1 MLVLPVEFIV
11 RVLKNTKGHKQYEII
26 YAQANHRAYLVFISE
41 YSISHIS
48 TEHISETS
56 IAFTLDK
63 QAVDFFKDFKLKQI
77 ATTTYTISESG
88 EVYAN
93 TTSLEFVL
101 SVVDF
106 AWEDLQHSYDIVD
119 LVELPSIDVAVMQGL
134 LAYLPAKCLDFY
146 KFNSLGVHTMYGNSL
161 YGLDDDLLRMV
172 IIDLPD
178 LGITPNLDM
187 LYLGDLSNLLYK
199 AKLAYLNLFN
209 EVYTYYGV
217 GHFGK
222 TIQFELV
229 STYKPQQ
236 ATIAVPLETIYLFD
250 SKATPVS
257 LDATTITAELA
268 KLKSLVP
275 TDLVPLPE
283 RFNQV
288 DISIQIK
295 DLVYLLTNIM
305 DIRLAYYYNRWVG
318 FDAPGISVYITLYKT
333 IYGTHIA
340 S

>member
-1 MLVLPVEFIV
+1 MKKYTITTRSTAFTNYIVEANSKKEA
-11 RVLKNTKGHKQYEII
+11 REQYELAAVIRKDRI
-26 YAQANHRAYLVFISE
+26 TIEGIEACNDKLKEIDDTYAKLVFTAVE
-41 YSISHIS
+41 Y
-48 TEHISETS
+48 EKKGD
-56 IAFTLDK
+56 FK

-209 EVYTYYGV
+209 KV
-217 GHFGK
+217 
-222 TIQFELV
+222 
-229 STYKPQQ
+229 
-236 ATIAVPLETIYLFD
+236 
-250 SKATPVS
+250 
-257 LDATTITAELA
+257 
-268 KLKSLVP
+268 
-275 TDLVPLPE
+275 
-283 RFNQV
+283 
-288 DISIQIK
+288 
-295 DLVYLLTNIM
+295 
-305 DIRLAYYYNRWVG
+305 
-318 FDAPGISVYITLYKT
+318 
-333 IYGTHIA
+333 
-340 S
+340 